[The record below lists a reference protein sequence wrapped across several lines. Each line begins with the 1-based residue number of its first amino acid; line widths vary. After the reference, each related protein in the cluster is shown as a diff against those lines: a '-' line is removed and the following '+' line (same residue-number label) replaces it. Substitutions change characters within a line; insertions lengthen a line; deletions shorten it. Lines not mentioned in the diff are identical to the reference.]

1 MITKEACIALLTGM
15 GLTVGSQQAYKVAT
29 KPKAKPAATAS
40 ASKATPVAKRAAPAA
55 TAKASGP
62 QCPPT
67 IATIQACP
75 QGSLGTPFVLQP
87 FDLPQIA
94 APNDSVQLVTL
105 PGGGGIVFIPGG
117 GGGGGGGGIV
127 PEPGTWAM
135 MIVGFGLVGA
145 SMRRAYG
152 KPKPKPKPRPKP
164 GGR

>member
-15 GLTVGSQQAYKVAT
+15 GLTVGGQQAYKVAT
-29 KPKAKPAATAS
+29 KPKAKPVATAS
-40 ASKATPVAKRAAPAA
+40 ASKPTPVAKRTAPAA

-75 QGSLGTPFVLQP
+75 QGSLGTSVNLQP
-87 FDLPQIA
+87 FELPQIA
-94 APNDSVQLVTL
+94 APDHSVQLVAL

-117 GGGGGGGGIV
+117 GSVSPGVV
-127 PEPGTWAM
+127 PESDTWAM
-135 MIVGFGLVGA
+135 MIVGFGLVGS
-145 SMRRAYG
+145 SMRRNYG
-152 KPKPKPKPRPKP
+152 KPRPKPKPKPKPKP